1 MSEITVRAARPGEA
15 DELTALC
22 KRSKAHW
29 GYDAD
34 FMRISANSLT
44 ITTQAI
50 ESGRV
55 LVAEGDARVPGVAA
69 IAPIADSAKW
79 DLAHMFV
86 DPPWMGRGIGRILFE
101 AAVGL
106 ARTNRAAQ
114 LVILSDPF
122 AVDFYRAMGA
132 TRTGDAPSDAVP
144 GRRLPLL
151 EYEIR

>member
-1 MSEITVRAARPGEA
+1 MSEITVRTARAAEA

-34 FMRISANSLT
+34 FLRLSAELPDDHDAGHRIRT
-44 ITTQAI
+44 RP
-50 ESGRV
+50 GRRRRW
-55 LVAEGDARVPGVAA
+55 ACAGRGGDR
-69 IAPIADSAKW
+69 ADHGAGKW

-106 ARTNRAAQ
+106 ARSNRATR
-114 LVILSDPF
+114 LVILADPF
-122 AVDFYRAMGA
+122 AVEFYRVMGA

-151 EYEIR
+151 EYEIC